1 MSGGAVDTS
10 LGIVLVLDIV
20 KVNEVVDDSGC
31 SSEALIV
38 KVYVPISTG
47 EVEVIS
53 SVSAGDQEIIPP
65 GIVTAGLAAPPP
77 LPTNE

>member
-10 LGIVLVLDIV
+10 FGIVLVLDIV

-38 KVYVPISTG
+38 KV
-47 EVEVIS
+47 
-53 SVSAGDQEIIPP
+53 
-65 GIVTAGLAAPPP
+65 
-77 LPTNE
+77 